1 MGFAEY
7 EMKIGITCYPTYGGS
22 GVVATELGM
31 ELAQRGHDVHFISY
45 AQPIRL
51 TEPQA
56 HIHYH
61 EVEVSRYPLF
71 DYPPYDLALATRMA
85 EVAELYELDL
95 LHVHYAIP
103 HSVSALLARQMLAA
117 GPSHRKL
124 PFVTTLHGTDITLV
138 GLDRSYLPIT
148 RYSIEESDGV
158 TAISQYLRD
167 ITIREFD
174 IKNHIEVISN
184 FVNCDVYV
192 RDADAPKRREE
203 YASAN
208 ERILVHLSNFRP
220 VKRLTDVVEIF
231 DRVRKKVPSKLLLVG
246 DGPDRSKAEWLAVQ
260 KGIHDHVIFLGKQDR
275 VQEKLAIADVMLLP
289 SELES
294 FGLAALEAMACKV
307 VPIATRVGGIPEVIE
322 HGKSGYLANVGDV
335 DTMAQYAIDLLS
347 DDAALRTMAQQAR
360 VAAQTRF
367 CSSKIIPH
375 YEEFYRRVLER
386 SS

>member
-1 MGFAEY
+1 
-7 EMKIGITCYPTYGGS
+7 MKIGITCYPTYGGS
-22 GVVATELGM
+22 GVVATELGL
-31 ELAQRGHDVHFISY
+31 ELAQRGHDIHFISY

-51 TEPQA
+51 TEPQP
-56 HIHYH
+56 HIHFH

-85 EVAELYELDL
+85 EVAELYDLDL

-103 HSVSALLARQMLAA
+103 HSVSALLARQMLAS
-117 GPSHRKL
+117 GPSKRRL

-158 TAISQYLRD
+158 TAISNYLRD
-167 ITIREFD
+167 ITLKEFEV
-174 IKNHIEVISN
+174 KNHIEVVYN
-184 FVNCDVYV
+184 FVNCDLYI
-192 RDADAPKRREE
+192 RDADAGRRRRE
-203 YASAN
+203 YAPGD
-208 ERILVHLSNFRP
+208 EKILVHLSNFRP

-231 DRVRKKVPSKLLLVG
+231 DRVRKKIPSKLLLVG

-275 VQEKLAIADVMLLP
+275 VQEKLAVSDVMLLP

-307 VPIATRVGGIPEVIE
+307 VPITTRVGGLPEVIE
-322 HGKSGYLANVGDV
+322 HGRNGYMAEVGDV

-347 DDAALRTMAQQAR
+347 DQKKLETMAVQAR
-360 VAAQTRF
+360 AWAQAKF
-367 CSSKIIPH
+367 CSTRIIPQ
-375 YEEFYRRVLER
+375 YEEFYRRVLDR